1 MHGRGEMEILI
12 DYLPPAPFLVSGWIT
27 TTIVLL
33 SQYSLKKIKIL
44 IQILKIKYININYLI
59 N

>member
-1 MHGRGEMEILI
+1 MGDGEMEILN
-12 DYLPPAPFLVSGWIT
+12 DYLPPATFLVSGWIT

-33 SQYSLKKIKIL
+33 SQYSLRKIKIL